1 MVGETNQ
8 RGVEV
13 KQPPLTFEQFASQ
26 AEVVISG
33 DVAEILLPSYLDPT
47 AQVRLIGFTAD
58 AGLSPYEVIEL
69 GFEYYE
75 ELLEECRQ

>member
-1 MVGETNQ
+1 
-8 RGVEV
+8 
-13 KQPPLTFEQFASQ
+13 
-26 AEVVISG
+26 VISG